1 MTLNG
6 QMMIGMTG
14 MKIKKI
20 LSKRNQQI
28 NQLKQINNG

>member
-20 LSKRNQQI
+20 LLKRNQQI